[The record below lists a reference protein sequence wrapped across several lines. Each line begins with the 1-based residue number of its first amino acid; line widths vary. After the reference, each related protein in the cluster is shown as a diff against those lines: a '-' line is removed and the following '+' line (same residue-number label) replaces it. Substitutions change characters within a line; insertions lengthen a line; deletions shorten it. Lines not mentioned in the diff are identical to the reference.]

1 MTDAHVPAAT
11 AVSTGAG
18 TFQARLAIGAAPYDA
33 TLIADEPRA
42 LGGLDTGPNPYDLL
56 AAALATCTTMTLRW
70 YAARSGWDIGMVATT
85 VTHARVAGATPSDRF
100 DRRIT
105 LDPAL
110 DPAVRDD
117 LLSIAERCPVHK
129 TLAAGAVIATQLAAQ
144 VLTPGA

>member
-1 MTDAHVPAAT
+1 MTTTHTPVAT
-11 AVSTGAG
+11 AASTGAG
-18 TFQARLAIGAAPYDA
+18 MFQTRLEIGTAPWHA

-70 YAARSGWDIGMVATT
+70 HAARKGWDIGTVATT
-85 VTHARVAGATPSDRF
+85 VTHSRVAGATPPDRF
-100 DRRIT
+100 DRAIT

-117 LLSIAERCPVHK
+117 LLAIAERCPVHK
-129 TLAAGAVIATQLAAQ
+129 TLTAGAVVATQMAA
-144 VLTPGA
+144 TAP